1 MLDEIKFLNSN
12 RKMYAGST
20 DRLSDDEPCVEF
32 IVHPGRLPIEITKH
46 AKRMSR
52 ESNYGLWAKA
62 NSENL
67 KPIMKYKGIRK
78 VKARLRKKKSICVG
92 HIDKDGCYHILMGS
106 PSFKGAYDFFSRCL
120 SYNKRVRKIS
130 KFKRR

>member
-1 MLDEIKFLNSN
+1 MLEEIKFLNSN
-12 RKMYAGST
+12 RKMYARNT
-20 DRLSDDEPCVEF
+20 DRLSDNEPYIKF
-32 IVHPGRLPIEITKH
+32 IVHAR
-46 AKRMSR
+46 RMSK

-67 KPIMKYKGIRK
+67 KPIMKYKGTRK

-106 PSFKGAYDFFSRCL
+106 PSFKGVSKFFSKCL
-120 SYNKRVRKIS
+120 SYNKKLRKVK

>member
-12 RKMYAGST
+12 RKKYAGST

-32 IVHPGRLPIEITKH
+32 IVHAGRLPIEITKH

-52 ESNYGLWAKA
+52 ESNYGLWAKG
-62 NSENL
+62 N
-67 KPIMKYKGIRK
+67 RK

-106 PSFKGAYDFFSRCL
+106 PSFKGIYDFFNRCL
-120 SYNKRVRKIS
+120 SYNKKLRKIR
-130 KFKRR
+130 KFKRS

>member
-32 IVHPGRLPIEITKH
+32 IVHAG
-46 AKRMSR
+46 RMSK
-52 ESNYGLWAKA
+52 ESNYGLWVKA

-67 KPIMKYKGIRK
+67 KPIMKYKGTRK

-106 PSFKGAYDFFSRCL
+106 PSFKGIYDFFNRCL
-120 SYNKRVRKIS
+120 SYNKKLRKIR

>member
-1 MLDEIKFLNSN
+1 MLEEIKFLNSN
-12 RKMYAGST
+12 RKMYARNT
-20 DRLSDDEPCVEF
+20 DRLSDNEPYIEF
-32 IVHPGRLPIEITKH
+32 IVHAR
-46 AKRMSR
+46 RMSK

-67 KPIMKYKGIRK
+67 KPIMKYKGNRK

-92 HIDKDGCYHILMGS
+92 HIDKDGCYHILMDS
-106 PSFKGAYDFFSRCL
+106 PSFKDVYNFSIRCL
-120 SYNKRVRKIS
+120 SYNKKLRKVR